1 MQMNRKIFSF
11 IQLARLDKPIGI
23 YLLMWPSLLGLLL
36 GISNSE
42 SVDFKNFIIVIIG
55 SVLVRSC
62 GCVIND
68 INDYKIDKLV
78 ARTSNRPIAAGFIST
93 LEAWVFFVILALSS
107 IFLLT
112 FTNPLTIK
120 ISILF
125 GILIMI
131 YPLTKR
137 FFVAPQF
144 ILGITFGSGCL
155 ISYSLQSSTFS
166 LSLMVLYIGI
176 IAWIISFDTYYAL
189 EDKEDDTKINI
200 NSTAILWGKN
210 AVKYA
215 QILHLIFYISLLY
228 LAIINKFSFY
238 ISFIFVGLIF
248 LFFYQNRLIKR
259 SQFLEAFK
267 INNWIGLLCVIGF
280 MFEIFLFYLG
290 GSNFRI
296 H

>member
-1 MQMNRKIFSF
+1 MNRKIFSF

-36 GISNSE
+36 GANNSE
-42 SVDFKNFIIVIIG
+42 SIDFKNYIIVIVG

-78 ARTSNRPIAAGFIST
+78 ARTANRPIAAGFIST
-93 LEAWVFFVILALSS
+93 LEAWVFFIILALSS

-120 ISILF
+120 ISIFF

-215 QILHLIFYISLLY
+215 QILHLIFYISLVY

-238 ISFIFVGLIF
+238 ISFMFIGLIF

-259 SQFLEAFK
+259 SLFLEAFK
-267 INNWIGLLCVIGF
+267 INNWVGLLCVMSF
-280 MFEIFLFYLG
+280 MFEIFF
-290 GSNFRI
+290 I
-296 H
+296 